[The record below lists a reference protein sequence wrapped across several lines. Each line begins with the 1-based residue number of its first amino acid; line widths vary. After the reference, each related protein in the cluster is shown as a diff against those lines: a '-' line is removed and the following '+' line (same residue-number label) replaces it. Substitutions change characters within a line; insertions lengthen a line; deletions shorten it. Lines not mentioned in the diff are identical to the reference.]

1 MSNLDL
7 ISGEVVEDSDN
18 RDAVTILAK
27 NTLLLLPIDLHL
39 MNKHQLEAYLHKMLI
54 IEYEKKWGKKKSMV
68 KLTIEKV
75 NKVYIHAY

>member
-7 ISGEVVEDSDN
+7 ISGEVVKDSDN

-54 IEYEKKWGKKKSMV
+54 IEYEKKWGKKKSKV

>member
-27 NTLLLLPIDLHL
+27 
-39 MNKHQLEAYLHKMLI
+39 KHFAPTAH
-54 IEYEKKWGKKKSMV
+54 
-68 KLTIEKV
+68 
-75 NKVYIHAY
+75 